1 MPSKPYIAELR
12 EQRINRERKIDT
24 TKQCSKCK
32 LTKSTTDFYTSNANS
47 DGYSSYCREC
57 KHTYYIERKRKLAA
71 AKAVCSVAKTYPNE
85 FLKKLD
91 SLSPTDQEEVLID
104 ILYEVKNT
112 KPESI
117 PIDTVH
123 KALIIGIL
131 LYPKHTSEA
140 RKKMFKKAYLDAT
153 HSEHSPL
160 LAVVAPKIPKL
171 QEAKARELLKT
182 LLSFYTTTTERL
194 TSGQTAYEIVL
205 TNP

>member
-12 EQRINRERKIDT
+12 KKRVDRERKITT
-24 TKQCSKCK
+24 TKQCSRCK

-57 KHTYYIERKRKLAA
+57 KHTYYIERKRKLTAVKAA
-71 AKAVCSVAKTYPNE
+71 CSAPKTYPNE

-91 SLSPTDQEEVLID
+91 SLSPTDQEKLLVG
-104 ILYEVKNT
+104 ILYDVKNT

-117 PIDTVH
+117 PIDIVH

-153 HSEHSPL
+153 HSEHSTL
-160 LAVVAPKIPKL
+160 LAVVAAKIPELK
-171 QEAKARELLKT
+171 EAKARELLKT

-194 TSGQTAYEIVL
+194 ASGKTAYEIIL